1 MLAWLYDERRTW
13 NRYYDDD
20 DGGGGGRMPVG
31 MPGGRLGGVDGD
43 DVPPRP
49 PPQLPPQQQSSIFLF
64 DLNRDGRVTADEVV
78 IGMAQR
84 VSCLNGRPALW
95 QVAIGLDRR
104 RLLPERYLEAC
115 GECFVCM
122 CLISWALTWWFNRHS
137 LDHNPLKARVGYNN
151 ICVGFDAPPA
161 RYIAM
166 PLQVLQAYLA
176 VRYVSLDTTRAALEA
191 REVSAGR
198 RIKRWQLA
206 FTRLA
211 NLCYG
216 GFMVCF
222 PVLLVVTPE
231 VSAMWHSLLFFC
243 MILVSFTVVAA
254 NFAEAH
260 HVETPSKVWLALWA
274 LHSVLLLVVGVI
286 DFAHFDPAQESPP
299 VPWQLTAYLD
309 WGWFLL
315 LGLTVVFL
323 PDSPPLRAS
332 WELA

>member
-1 MLAWLYDERRTW
+1 
-13 NRYYDDD
+13 
-20 DGGGGGRMPVG
+20 
-31 MPGGRLGGVDGD
+31 
-43 DVPPRP
+43 
-49 PPQLPPQQQSSIFLF
+49 
-64 DLNRDGRVTADEVV
+64 
-78 IGMAQR
+78 
-84 VSCLNGRPALW
+84 
-95 QVAIGLDRR
+95 
-104 RLLPERYLEAC
+104 
-115 GECFVCM
+115 M
-122 CLISWALTWWFNRHS
+122 CLISWALTWWFNPEPLRS
-137 LDHNPLKARVGYNN
+137 NPLKARVGYNN

-260 HVETPSKVWLALWA
+260 HVVTPSKVWLALWA
-274 LHSVLLLVVGVI
+274 IHSVLLLVVGVI